1 MLNKYPLW
9 KNLLIVFILGL
20 GFIYSAP
27 NLYPPDPAIQI
38 SSEDTSKAIDQ
49 KLLDLIAK
57 RLDRAGIEH
66 KAPEIDSGG
75 RALVRLLDAEAQL
88 KAQAELK
95 RLLQDDYIVAL
106 NLAGTTPDWL
116 LNIGAEPMKLGLD
129 LKGGVHFLLEVDTD
143 SAIVKRLETYASD
156 IKPILREQKTRGLV
170 KVDAENQFIDIKF
183 KDSELLDK
191 ASTAIRK
198 QYPQLNRKA
207 IGQDATG
214 LEVLRISF
222 SEAQIKEIADNAV
235 NQNQTTL
242 RNRVNELGVAEPLVQ
257 RQGLNRIVV
266 ELPGVQDTAQ
276 AKRII
281 GKTANLEFRLEAGP
295 NDGAADKQQFTFKDK
310 NERRGSAFLQR
321 KIVLDGQRVSTAQ
334 ANFDENGRPQVNIT
348 LDGQGGKLM
357 HRATRDNVGRNLGV
371 LFIERKVENRIIKD
385 KDGNEVLKKRRY
397 DVKEIISL
405 ATIQSPLGT
414 QFRITGLGTSQEA
427 SNLALLLRAGALAA
441 PIEFVEERTVGPSL
455 GAENIK
461 LGVESVIIGLAL
473 VLVIMILVYKEF
485 GIYAN
490 IALVL
495 NLVLLIAVMSILSA
509 TLTLP
514 GIAGIVLTV
523 GMAVDANVLI
533 FARIREELKN
543 GLSPQM
549 AINSGYD
556 RAFVTILDANV
567 TTLLAAVILYA
578 VGTGPIR
585 GFAITLSVGIV
596 TSMFTAILCTRALVN
611 MRFGGRKI
619 EKLFI

>member
-9 KNLLIVFILGL
+9 KNLLILLILGL
-20 GFIYSAP
+20 GFLYSAP

-38 SSEDTSKAIDQ
+38 SSEDAAKAIDD
-49 KLLDLIAK
+49 KLLDIIDR
-57 RLDRAGIEH
+57 RLDKAGIAH
-66 KAPEIDSGG
+66 KPPEIDAAG
-75 RALVRLLDAEAQL
+75 RALVRLADADAQL
-88 KAQAELK
+88 KAQTELQQ
-95 RLLQDDYIVAL
+95 LLRDDYIVAL
-106 NLAGTTPDWL
+106 NLAGTTPQWL
-116 LNIGAEPMKLGLD
+116 LDIGAEPMKLGLD
-129 LKGGVHFLLEVDTD
+129 LKGGVHFLLEVDTN
-143 SAIVKRLETYASD
+143 AALLKRLETYASD
-156 IKPILREQKTRGLV
+156 IKPILRENKARGLV
-170 KVDAENQFIDIKF
+170 KLDSKELFIDIKF
-183 KDSELLDK
+183 KDRDTLDV
-191 ASTAIRK
+191 ANSAIRE
-198 QYPQLNRKA
+198 QYPRLNRKVL
-207 IGQDATG
+207 GKQGDH
-214 LEVLRISF
+214 EVLRLNF
-222 SEAQIKEIADNAV
+222 SQAETKEIADNAV

-295 NDGAADKQQFTFKDK
+295 EDGPGDKQQFGFKD
-310 NERRGSAFLQR
+310 ETDRRGQAFLQR
-321 KIVLDGQRVSTAQ
+321 KIVVNGEQVSTAQ
-334 ANFDENGRPQVNIT
+334 ATFDENSRPQVSIT

-371 LFIERKVENRIIKD
+371 LFIERKTETRFVKD
-385 KDGNEVLKKRRY
+385 AEGKQQTVKRRY

-405 ATIQSPLGT
+405 ATIQSALGT
-414 QFRITGLGTSQEA
+414 QFRITGLSTSQEA

-455 GAENIK
+455 GEENIR
-461 LGVESVIIGLAL
+461 LGIKSVVIGLAL
-473 VLVIMILVYKEF
+473 VLLIMVVVYKEF
-485 GIYAN
+485 GIFAN
-490 IALVL
+490 IALVM

-549 AINSGYD
+549 AINSGYE

-578 VGTGPIR
+578 VGTGSIK

-611 MRFGGRKI
+611 LRFGGRKI
-619 EKLFI
+619 KKLFI